1 MKTNKAASLKLMAL
15 ILAMSF
21 LVQLAAAQTSQLDR
35 LKAGIAYF
43 EGGQI
48 AEAKAIF
55 DKLIAE
61 KFVNNDLYYYLGSVL
76 IKQNNPEAA
85 LTYFNKI
92 VQSDPN
98 SPYGYIGLGQY
109 YIKKWQLIPAP
120 KPSSI
125 WLYKKTPTALK
136 LTFTAGCCA
145 VIRKNLTMAIAD
157 LEKCL
162 QLKGNHAYGHYQLG
176 LAYNQKGRKDLMIVH
191 FNKFVYL
198 APKAPEAPQVKSL
211 LSRVG

>member
-1 MKTNKAASLKLMAL
+1 MKTKKAVSLRLLVL

-21 LVQLAAAQTSQLDR
+21 LVQLAPAQTSQLDR

-61 KFVNNDLYYYLGSVL
+61 NFVNNDLYYYLGSVL
-76 IKQNNPEAA
+76 IKQNNPELA

-92 VQSDPN
+92 VKNDPN

-109 YIKKWQLIPAP
+109 YIKKGNYTSAETQLNLALQKDPNCAEAYFHRG
-120 KPSSI
+120 
-125 WLYKKTPTALK
+125 LLRGYQKKLD
-136 LTFTAGCCA
+136 L
-145 VIRKNLTMAIAD
+145 AIAD

-176 LAYNQKGRKDLMIVH
+176 LAY
-191 FNKFVYL
+191 
-198 APKAPEAPQVKSL
+198 
-211 LSRVG
+211 

>member
-1 MKTNKAASLKLMAL
+1 MKTNKAASFRL
-15 ILAMSF
+15 IVLVLAISF

-61 KFVNNDLYYYLGSVL
+61 NFVNNDLYYYLGSVL

-92 VQSDPN
+92 VQSAPN

-109 YIKKWQLIPAP
+109 YIKKGNYTSAETSLT
-120 KPSSI
+120 
-125 WLYKKTPTALK
+125 WLSKRTLTVLK
-136 LTFTAGCCA
+136 LTFTVGCYGA
-145 VIRKNLTMAIAD
+145 IRKNLT
-157 LEKCL
+157 
-162 QLKGNHAYGHYQLG
+162 
-176 LAYNQKGRKDLMIVH
+176 R
-191 FNKFVYL
+191 
-198 APKAPEAPQVKSL
+198 P
-211 LSRVG
+211 